1 MCPHDAEQRAF
12 ITGLSIA
19 MYYAISSWSN
29 VLIWPASEVPHYRV
43 AWQTSIGLWLAV
55 IIGLC
60 ALRYVE
66 IKYIRPR
73 NQRIAEERVLE
84 GVYEADN
91 AQIFAE
97 GHAVVDGKGGAR

>member
-12 ITGLSIA
+12 ITGFSIA
-19 MYYAISSWSN
+19 IYYAISSWSN
-29 VLIWPASEVPHYRV
+29 VLIWPATQAPHYRV

-55 IIGLC
+55 ILGLC

-73 NQRIAEERVLE
+73 NQRIAEEKLLANE
-84 GVYEADN
+84 YDADN
-91 AQIFAE
+91 AQVFAADK
-97 GHAVVDGKGGAR
+97 AVVGGKVQAR